1 MRLVGVLWLL
11 VAVAF
16 VSVAAGVLQH
26 ATWWYRESLAIVMV
40 SFVLCTLG
48 WPESRPGMVA
58 NVLILVLLDRRI
70 GSGLVP
76 DVYAGARIE

>member
-1 MRLVGVLWLL
+1 MRLVGILWLL

-16 VSVAAGVLQH
+16 VSVSAGVLQH

-40 SFVLCTLG
+40 SLVLCILG

-58 NVLILVLLDRRI
+58 NVLILLLLIVGSVL
-70 GSGLVP
+70 GWYP
-76 DVYAGARIE
+76 DVYAGTRIE